1 MVDNMPAEILGQR
14 KPLKLLKLNGASI
27 CIVYTNWKGVTSQRY
42 ITPITNSLRWHEGDQ
57 YHPTPQWVFDAWDHD
72 KRAIRTFTLLDI
84 QKFEG
89 VGAL

>member
-1 MVDNMPAEILGQR
+1 MPAQILGQKKIER
-14 KPLKLLKLNGASI
+14 KFLNGASL
-27 CIVYTNWKGVTSQRY
+27 CIVYTNWRGVTSQRY
-42 ITPITNSLRWHEGDQ
+42 ITPINGSLRWHEGDKF
-57 YHPTPQWVFDAWDHD
+57 HPKPQWVIDAWDHD